1 MDTVDKIFFVLVCLL
16 LVFIIIEDIFLIR
29 SWSKA
34 KEKVFVSNWL
44 SFLCPVLSVLC
55 PWMSSRNIYIP
66 IAFLICCILT
76 IPFQFT
82 CLSPEGIRTA
92 FKKDDLDSVENFSYE
107 YKKNSIGLEQLYI
120 YKKGFKRPTTYNIGI
135 KKTKT
140 VKMLADW
147 YGKHNYEN
155 PLTK

>member
-1 MDTVDKIFFVLVCLL
+1 MSTGEKIFFVIVCLL
-16 LVFIIIEDIFLIR
+16 LVFIIIEDILIIR
-29 SWSKA
+29 SWSKI

-44 SFLCPVLSVLC
+44 SFLCPVLMVLGV
-55 PWMSSRNIYIP
+55 WASGRNSYIS
-66 IAFLICCILT
+66 IAFLICLIFS
-76 IPFQFT
+76 IPSYIT
-82 CLSPEGIRTA
+82 CLSPQGIRTA
-92 FKKDDLDSVENFSYE
+92 FKKDDLDPVENFSYE

-147 YGKHNYEN
+147 YGKHDYEN
-155 PLTK
+155 PLIK

>member
-1 MDTVDKIFFVLVCLL
+1 MDTGEKFFLVIVCLL
-16 LVFIIIEDIFLIR
+16 LVFVIIEDILLII

-44 SFLCPVLSVLC
+44 SFLSTIFFGLC
-55 PWMSSRNIYIP
+55 ICLPNYDTP
-66 IAFLICCILT
+66 ISILYLICLILT
-76 IPFQFT
+76 IPCQFT

-92 FKKDDLDSVENFSYE
+92 FKKGGLIPVENLSYE
-107 YKKNSIGLEQLYI
+107 YTKTKFGIDILSLYDEV
-120 YKKGFKRPTTYNIGI
+120 KSRPSTYNIGI
-135 KKTKT
+135 KNPKT

-147 YGKHNYEN
+147 YGKHGYEN

>member
-1 MDTVDKIFFVLVCLL
+1 MDTVDKFFLVIVCLL
-16 LVFIIIEDIFLIR
+16 LVFVIIEDILLII

-44 SFLCPVLSVLC
+44 SFLSTIFFGLC
-55 PWMSSRNIYIP
+55 ICLPNYDTP
-66 IAFLICCILT
+66 ISILYLIGIILT

-92 FKKDDLDSVENFSYE
+92 FKKDDLDPVENFSYE

-135 KKTKT
+135 KKPKT

-147 YGKHNYEN
+147 YGKHGYEN